1 MNMELKPIHDQV
13 VVVVGASSGI
23 GRATALAFGRRGAK
37 VIVAARNYEGLA
49 SLVEQIRNEGGQAD
63 AMAAD
68 VTQFEHMVG
77 LADFAVQR
85 FGRIDTWVH
94 LAAVAVYAAFEET
107 THEEFEQVIRTN
119 LLGQVYGAK
128 AALPHLRR
136 NRGGALIHISSVE
149 AKRSLPYHSAY
160 AASKHGIVGFIDA
173 MRLELLHDGVPV
185 SVTNIMPASIDTP
198 FFNKA
203 RTKLGVQPK
212 GVPPIYAPEQV
223 AKAIIYAA
231 EHPVRDLIVGGA
243 GKLMVV
249 GQAVAPKLMDTYLL
263 SSAFKQQKTKIP
275 KSEQAPDN
283 LYAPIDGYNQIKGI
297 QQKPPITQRL
307 YQQLQGQSGATTIL
321 AGLALG
327 AVAAGIGSWRSRQ
340 QNGNGAMHTYSP
352 QGRRGQ
358 AMHRQETYQ
367 FSAQG
372 MHQPERYEQEMQRQE
387 MYGQT
392 TS

>member
-1 MNMELKPIHDQV
+1 MEMELKPIHQQV
-13 VVVVGASSGI
+13 AVVVGASSGI

-94 LAAVAVYAAFEET
+94 LAAVAVYASFEET
-107 THEEFEQVIRTN
+107 TPEEFEQVIRTN

-149 AKRSLPYHSAY
+149 ARRALPYHSAY
-160 AASKHGIVGFIDA
+160 ASSKHGMAGFIDA
-173 MRLELLHDGVPV
+173 LRLELLHSGAPI

-212 GVPPIYAPEQV
+212 GVPPIYEPEQV
-223 AKAIIYAA
+223 AKAIVYAA

-249 GQAVAPKLMDTYLL
+249 GQALAPQLMDTYLL
-263 SSAFKQQKTKIP
+263 TSAFQQQKSKIP
-275 KSEQAPDN
+275 KSEHAPDN
-283 LYAPIDGYNQIKGI
+283 LYAPIDGYNQIKGD
-297 QQKPPITQRL
+297 QKKPPITQRL
-307 YQQLQGQSGATTIL
+307 YQQLQGQSGATTVL

-327 AVAAGIGSWRSRQ
+327 AVAAGIGAWRSRQ
-340 QNGNGAMHTYSP
+340 SNGNHAKYRSSVE
-352 QGRRGQ
+352 QR
-358 AMHRQETYQ
+358 YQ
-367 FSAQG
+367 FS
-372 MHQPERYEQEMQRQE
+372 PQE
-387 MYGQT
+387 MYQPELYRQPVA
-392 TS
+392 

>member
-1 MNMELKPIHDQV
+1 MDMDLKPIHDQV
-13 VVVVGASSGI
+13 AVVVGASSGI

-77 LADFAVQR
+77 LANFAVQR

-94 LAAVAVYAAFEET
+94 LAAVAVYAPFEET
-107 THEEFEQVIRTN
+107 THEEFDQVIRTN

-149 AKRSLPYHSAY
+149 AKRALPYHSAY
-160 AASKHGIVGFIDA
+160 ASSKHGIVGFIDA
-173 MRLELLHDGVPV
+173 LRLELLHDGVPI

-212 GVPPIYAPEQV
+212 GVPPIYEPEQV

-249 GQAVAPKLMDTYLL
+249 GQAVAPTVMDAYLL
-263 SSAFKQQKTKIP
+263 SSAFKQQKSKIP
-275 KSEQAPDN
+275 KSENAPDN
-283 LYAPIDGYNQIKGI
+283 LYAPIDGYNQIKGD
-297 QQKPPITQRL
+297 QKKPPITQRL
-307 YQQLQGQSGATTIL
+307 YQQLQGQSGAMTVL

-327 AVAAGIGSWRSRQ
+327 AVAAVGLGSWKNRQ
-340 QNGNGAMHTYSP
+340 QNGNGAMHTYAP
-352 QGRRGQ
+352 QQG
-358 AMHRQETYQ
+358 MYQ
-367 FSAQG
+367 QGAYQSSTQG
-372 MHQPERYEQEMQRQE
+372 MHQQEMYGQKMRRQE